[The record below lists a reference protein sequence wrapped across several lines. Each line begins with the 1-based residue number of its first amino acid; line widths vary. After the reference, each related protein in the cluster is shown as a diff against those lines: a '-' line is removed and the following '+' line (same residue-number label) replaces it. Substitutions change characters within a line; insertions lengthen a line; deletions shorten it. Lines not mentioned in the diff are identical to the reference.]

1 MVIESSE
8 SGLDWLTELPT
19 RTCVL
24 STGQLSRIVAGLAV
38 RPHLWRDLVRHDP
51 LERRYQRLLL
61 DRTVE
66 VWLIGWWPGQH
77 IAHHDHGGA
86 NGALVVID
94 GELVEEV
101 HRPDLR
107 STSSAAHRRGSIVE
121 LGPSL
126 IHQVSNQ
133 GDIPATSIHAYS
145 PPGLPVRHHDVS
157 LLLGGTAERSV
168 EAVEGG
174 R

>member
-1 MVIESSE
+1 MVIESLE
-8 SGLDWLTELPT
+8 GGLDWLTELPT
-19 RTCVL
+19 RTRVL
-24 STGQLSRIVAGLAV
+24 STGQLSRVVAELAV
-38 RPHLWRDLVRHDP
+38 RPHLWRGLVRHDP
-51 LERRYQRLLL
+51 LERRYHRLLL
-61 DRTVE
+61 DRTIE

-86 NGALVVID
+86 NGALIVVD

-107 STSSAAHRRGSIVE
+107 STSSAARRRGSTVE

-126 IHQVSNQ
+126 IHQVSNL
-133 GDIPATSIHAYS
+133 GDVPATSIHAYS
-145 PPGLPVRHHDVS
+145 PPGLPVRHHDVP
-157 LLLGGTAERSV
+157 LLPGGTAERSV
-168 EAVEGG
+168 GAVEGE

>member
-1 MVIESSE
+1 MVIESLE
-8 SGLDWLTELPT
+8 SVLDWLTEFPT
-19 RTCVL
+19 RTHVL
-24 STGQLSRIVAGLAV
+24 STGQLSRVVEELAV

-51 LERRYQRLLL
+51 LERRYHRLLL
-61 DRTVE
+61 DHTVE

-77 IAHHDHGGA
+77 IAAHDHGGA

-101 HRPDLR
+101 HRPGLR
-107 STSSAAHRRGSIVE
+107 STSSATHRRGAVVE

-126 IHQVSNQ
+126 VHHVGNL
-133 GDIPATSIHAYS
+133 GDVPATSIHAYS
-145 PPGLPVRHHDVS
+145 PPGLPVRHHDVP
-157 LLLGGTAERSV
+157 LLLGGTAERSGV
-168 EAVEGG
+168 ADGVG